1 LPGGRYP
8 LPGPDFHRLERASF
22 AWRTRVEIYRAKACR
37 HRDDPAPVGACG
49 PDSDSDHENGPGDG
63 ENPARHVR
71 AAFSQAWRAVPEPI
85 LPTAQPS
92 PGWSPHSEPTQSPKL
107 TRTSDTRAAT
117 IPSAS

>member
-1 LPGGRYP
+1 MGGVVPPQGHRDPDDSEPGNDDRPRLGTQP
-8 LPGPDFHRLERASF
+8 LKPL
-22 AWRTRVEIYRAKACR
+22 RVEIYRAKACR

-85 LPTAQPS
+85 LPTAQP
-92 PGWSPHSEPTQSPKL
+92 
-107 TRTSDTRAAT
+107 
-117 IPSAS
+117 